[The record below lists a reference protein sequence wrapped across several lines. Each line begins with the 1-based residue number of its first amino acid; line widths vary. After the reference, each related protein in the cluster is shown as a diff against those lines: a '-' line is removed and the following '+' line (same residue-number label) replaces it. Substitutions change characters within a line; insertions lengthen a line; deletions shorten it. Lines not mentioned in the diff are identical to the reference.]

1 MTTEPYALGSDR
13 FQLNFSPCFLTISH
27 NVRMEIRLRSPLAR
41 AVLPVAGGLLFFAVL
56 FGVTWLMATF
66 ATERSER
73 QVVQGARTFV
83 VGQVTDIAE
92 SIAKNGPI
100 LYPDLRDINGKRSI
114 VIEHYGTDPLKGWQ
128 VYYAY
133 PADKSSD
140 CLVSQ
145 IQQSHV
151 FTDCDGRTLK
161 SNQLQ
166 KPSDVTPIIEARST
180 LLIDL
185 QG

>member
-100 LYPDLRDINGKRSI
+100 LYPDLRDVNGKRSI

>member
-1 MTTEPYALGSDR
+1 
-13 FQLNFSPCFLTISH
+13 
-27 NVRMEIRLRSPLAR
+27 MELRLRSPLAR
-41 AVLPVAGGLLFFAVL
+41 AVLPIAGGLLFFAVL
-56 FGVTWLMATF
+56 FGATWLMATF

-83 VGQVTDIAE
+83 VGQVTDVAE
-92 SIAKNGPI
+92 SIAKSGPI
-100 LYPDLRDINGKRSI
+100 LYPDLRDASGKRSI

-133 PADKSSD
+133 PADKSAD

-145 IQQSHV
+145 IKKSHM
-151 FTDCDGRTLK
+151 FTDCDGRTLQTD
-161 SNQLQ
+161 QLQ
-166 KPSDVTPIIEARST
+166 RPSDVTPIVEAQTT

>member
-1 MTTEPYALGSDR
+1 
-13 FQLNFSPCFLTISH
+13 
-27 NVRMEIRLRSPLAR
+27 MEIRLRSPLAR
-41 AVLPVAGGLLFFAVL
+41 AVLPIAGGLLFFAVL

-83 VGQVTDIAE
+83 VGQVTDVAE
-92 SIAKNGPI
+92 SIAKSGPI
-100 LYPDLRDINGKRSI
+100 LYPDLRDVNGKRSI

-133 PADKSSD
+133 PADKSAD
-140 CLVSQ
+140 CLVAQ
-145 IQQSHV
+145 IKQSHL
-151 FTDCDGRTLK
+151 FTDCDGRTLQTD
-161 SNQLQ
+161 QLQ
-166 KPSDVTPIIEARST
+166 RPSDVTPIVEAQTT